1 MSRNGLDR
9 YDRDYTYRTLHEEEK
24 WNVRWYSALWRALRP
39 ALVICAALVRALGL
53 LTGVWRH
60 VYDRYAAPTADTGE
74 TVAFEV
80 ASGQSL
86 SRVANNLE
94 KAGLIRSSSV
104 FKYYCDFAGMGQ
116 KIQIGSYTLRPG
128 MTIQEI
134 ADRLT
139 TGDGNPIVTTIT
151 LIPGWTV
158 EDFAAYLAQRGI
170 VRDTASF
177 LALCRGGE
185 AFADYTYIADVLAS
199 ADRSQRRYALEGYLA
214 PNTYEIYLTA
224 SGEDI
229 LRRLLSQTDRVF
241 PAEAQDRAEE
251 LGYDMDG
258 ILTIASMVEKEAKT
272 KDFAK
277 VAAVFYNRLR
287 KGMALGSDVTIHYAA
302 GISRMALTDADLAVN
317 SPYNTYTHKGLPPG
331 PICNPS
337 QEAIEA
343 ALYPDEAFLADGY
356 LYFCAKEPD
365 SGELY
370 FSRSQQEHEAAVA
383 VYRPLWQAWDA
394 AREESGQ
401 K

>member
-1 MSRNGLDR
+1 MSRDSRNR

-24 WNVRWYSALWRALRP
+24 WDVRWYSALWRVLRP
-39 ALVICAALVRALGL
+39 VLVISAALVLVLGL
-53 LTGVWRH
+53 LTGLWQY
-60 VYDRYAAPTADTGE
+60 VYGRYAAPTAQTGE
-74 TVAFEV
+74 TVTFEG

-94 KAGLIRSSSV
+94 KAGLIRSASV

-116 KIQIGSYTLRPG
+116 KIQIGSYALYPG

-139 TGDGNPIVTTIT
+139 TGDGNPIVTTVT

-158 EDFAAYLAQRGI
+158 EDFAAYLVQRGL
-170 VRDTASF
+170 VRDPARF
-177 LALCRGGE
+177 LELCRTGD
-185 AFADYTYIADVLAS
+185 AFSDYMYIADVLAS
-199 ADRSQRRYALEGYLA
+199 PDRAQRRYALEGYLA

-224 SGEDI
+224 TEEEI

-241 PAEAQDRAEE
+241 PAEAQDRADE
-251 LGYDMDG
+251 LGYDMDD
-258 ILTIASMVEKEAKT
+258 ILTLASMVEKEAKT

-277 VAAVFYNRLR
+277 VAAVFHNRLR
-287 KGMALGSDVTIHYAA
+287 KGMTLGSDVTIHYAA
-302 GISRMALTDADLAVN
+302 GISRMALTDADLAVD
-317 SPYNTYTHKGLPPG
+317 SPYNTYTHQGLPPG

-343 ALYPDEAFLADGY
+343 ALYPDEAYLSGGY
-356 LYFCAKEPD
+356 LYFCAKEPA

-370 FSRSQQEHEAAVA
+370 FSKTQQEHEAAVA

-394 AREESGQ
+394 EREAEA